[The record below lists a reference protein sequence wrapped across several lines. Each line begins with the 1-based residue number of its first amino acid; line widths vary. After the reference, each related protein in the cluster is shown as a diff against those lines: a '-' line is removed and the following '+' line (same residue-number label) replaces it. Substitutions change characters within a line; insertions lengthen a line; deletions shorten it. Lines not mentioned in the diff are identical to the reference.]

1 METAKFETCPKCG
14 CQSMKNIIYVKHGK
28 EPVIYVQCAKCGSF
42 VAGYVLKTYISDKTY
57 ETLLEIMHLESCT
70 DSRDFTHKIEAFSKG
85 IEEEYKRDLEI
96 AKTGKEKRKAE
107 KIIGENIK

>member
-1 METAKFETCPKCG
+1 
-14 CQSMKNIIYVKHGK
+14 
-28 EPVIYVQCAKCGSF
+28 
-42 VAGYVLKTYISDKTY
+42 
-57 ETLLEIMHLESCT
+57 LESCT

-85 IEEEYKRDLEI
+85 IEEEYKRALEI